1 MKTKKLSIRLATKLS
16 ELKTLR
22 SALER
27 FEEEAGLYC
36 TDTFAV
42 NLVLDELFTN
52 IVSYGF
58 DDEQPGR
65 YVDISLTKKGKEV
78 SVVVEDNGRPF
89 NPLTVPSPDT
99 AKALE
104 ARTEGGIG
112 IHLAKKMMDHLD
124 YRRRGDRNIL
134 ELKKRLKHCV
144 CKAEKKEI

>member
-22 SALER
+22 SALEG
-27 FEEEAGLYC
+27 FEKDAGLYC
-36 TDTFAV
+36 KDTFAV
-42 NLVLDELFTN
+42 NLALDELFTN

-65 YVDISLTKKGKEV
+65 YVDIMLTKKGYEV

-99 AKALE
+99 AKAIE
-104 ARTEGGIG
+104 ERTEGGVG
-112 IHLAKKMMDHLD
+112 IHLATKMMDRLD
-124 YRRRGDRNIL
+124 YRRHGNRNIL
-134 ELKKRLKHCV
+134 QLKKRLKHCG
-144 CKAEKKEI
+144 CKTGKKEI